1 LKDELY
7 KEITAI
13 THHLNA
19 AGINVDQ
26 SGKIIFPEWCKSLK
40 IDVGL
45 SSTAKMSFEWLNRQQ
60 DDLIIFAFEPVLSN
74 IQKIQ
79 SQILNH
85 KDPNWLKQR
94 LILLPLALGEQ
105 YGIRNFYLTQDTAQS
120 SLLVP
125 KKAELSSIEAVEVVT
140 LEAFMSLVPKNAFPL
155 VDHLKTDCQGT
166 DLDVILGAGDSVVRF
181 VCITAEAETANY
193 KNSRNNLKGI
203 RQQLETF
210 GFDQINSRH
219 LTRILIGDFIK
230 RFSWL
235 HKLYLLLRKTPLH
248 NQKVNRF
255 GITFEVEDPTFVN
268 TKVDLPPRQIYIYQ
282 NG

>member
-1 LKDELY
+1 MKDEKH

-19 AGINVDQ
+19 AGIHVDQ
-26 SGKIIFPEWCKSLK
+26 RGNIVFPEWCKSLK

-45 SSTAKMSFEWLNRQQ
+45 SFTAKMSFDWLNRQQ
-60 DDLIIFAFEPVLSN
+60 DDLIVFAFEPVLAN

-85 KDPNWLKQR
+85 TDHNWLKQR

-125 KKAELSSIEAVEVVT
+125 KKAELSSVEAVEVVT
-140 LEAFMSLVPKNAFPL
+140 LEAFMSLVPRETFPL

-166 DLDVILGAGDSVVRF
+166 DLDVILGAGDSISRF
-181 VCITAEAETANY
+181 ICITAEAETTNY

-203 RQQLETF
+203 RRKLETS
-210 GFDQINSRH
+210 GFAQINPRH
-219 LTRILIGDFIK
+219 PTRILIGDFIK

-235 HKLYLLLRKTPLH
+235 HKLYLLLRKTHLESH
-248 NQKVNRF
+248 KVNSF
-255 GITFEVEDPTFVN
+255 GITFEVEDPTFMN
-268 TKVDLPPRQIYIYQ
+268 TTVDLPHRQIYIYQ

>member
-1 LKDELY
+1 MKDEQY
-7 KEITAI
+7 KERTAI
-13 THHLNA
+13 THHLIA

-26 SGKIIFPEWCKSLK
+26 SGKIIFPEWCRSLK

-60 DDLIIFAFEPVLSN
+60 DDLIVFAFEPVMSN

-79 SQILNH
+79 SQILNQ

-125 KKAELSSIEAVEVVT
+125 KKAELISVEAVEVVT
-140 LEAFMSLVPKNAFPL
+140 LGALMSLVPKETFPL

-166 DLDVILGAGDSVVRF
+166 DLDVILGAGDSIARF
-181 VCITAEAETANY
+181 MCITAEAETTNY
-193 KNSRNNLKGI
+193 KNSKNNLKGI
-203 RQQLETF
+203 RKHLDNS
-210 GFDQINSRH
+210 GFVQINPRH
-219 LTRILIGDFIK
+219 PTRILIGDFIK
-230 RFSWL
+230 RFGWL
-235 HKLYLLLRKTPLH
+235 HKLYLLLRKTPLES
-248 NQKVNRF
+248 QKINSF
-255 GITFEVEDPTFVN
+255 GFTFEVEDPTFVN
-268 TKVDLPPRQIYIYQ
+268 TKVDLPHRQIYIYQ

>member
-1 LKDELY
+1 LKDEQY

-13 THHLNA
+13 THHLIA

-26 SGKIIFPEWCKSLK
+26 SGKIIFPEWCRSLK

-60 DDLIIFAFEPVLSN
+60 DDLIVFAFEPVMSN

-79 SQILNH
+79 SQILNQ

-125 KKAELSSIEAVEVVT
+125 KKAELISVEAVEVVT
-140 LEAFMSLVPKNAFPL
+140 LGALMSLVPKETFPL

-166 DLDVILGAGDSVVRF
+166 DLDVILGAGDSIARF
-181 VCITAEAETANY
+181 MCITAEAETTNY
-193 KNSRNNLKGI
+193 KNSKNNLKGI
-203 RQQLETF
+203 RKHLDHS
-210 GFDQINSRH
+210 GFVQINPRH
-219 LTRILIGDFIK
+219 PTRILIGDFIK
-230 RFSWL
+230 RFGWL
-235 HKLYLLLRKTPLH
+235 HKLYLLLRKPPLES
-248 NQKVNRF
+248 QKINSF
-255 GITFEVEDPTFVN
+255 GFTFEVEDPTFVN
-268 TKVDLPPRQIYIYQ
+268 TKVDLPHRQIYIYQ